1 MSKLLAALNMPTC
14 SFTRKAFKD
23 RDLDIPRSF
32 SDRIDRAMVKALR
45 HFHDRETDSFEWSIC
60 RAGQWMHNCR
70 LSEATYHLDV

>member
-1 MSKLLAALNMPTC
+1 
-14 SFTRKAFKD
+14 
-23 RDLDIPRSF
+23 
-32 SDRIDRAMVKALR
+32 MVKALR